1 MCLAI
6 PGRLI
11 ETYDEHGLTMGR
23 VDYSGTV
30 NTACLAYV
38 PQVEVGE
45 YVLVHAG
52 FAISVLD
59 EEEARKTLAL
69 WDEMVEAAAAEG
81 TDIFGMPLSETRSN
95 GRSGVGDE
103 P

>member
-6 PGRLI
+6 PGKLI
-11 ETYDEHGLTMGR
+11 EVYDDHGLKMGR

-30 NTACLAYV
+30 NMACLEYV
-38 PQVEVGE
+38 PDAQLGE

-52 FAISVLD
+52 FAINVLD
-59 EEEARKTLAL
+59 EEEAQKTLDL
-69 WDEMVEAAAAEG
+69 WDEMVQAAAEEG
-81 TDIFGMPLSETRSN
+81 TDIFGMPLDDQHN
-95 GRSGVGDE
+95 GRTETEGK

>member
-6 PGRLI
+6 PGKI
-11 ETYDEHGLTMGR
+11 VEVFEDHGLKMGR

-30 NTACLAYV
+30 NTACLEYV
-38 PQVEVGE
+38 PEAASGE

-59 EEEARKTLAL
+59 EEEAQKTLSL

-81 TDIFGMPLSETRSN
+81 TDIFGMPLDTRDEN
-95 GRSGVGDE
+95 DRPLGDAG
-103 P
+103 

>member
-6 PGRLI
+6 PGRI
-11 ETYDEHGLTMGR
+11 VDVYEDHGLKMGR

-30 NTACLAYV
+30 NTACLEYV
-38 PQVEVGE
+38 PEAESGE

-59 EEEARKTLAL
+59 EDEARKTLAL

-81 TDIFGMPLSETRSN
+81 TDIFGMPLDAQDN
-95 GRSGVGDE
+95 DGDPPE
-103 P
+103 AAG

>member
-6 PGRLI
+6 PGKVVDI
-11 ETYDEHGLTMGR
+11 FEDHGLKMGR

-30 NTACLAYV
+30 NTACLEYV
-38 PQVEVGE
+38 PEVNFGE

-59 EEEARKTLAL
+59 EDEANKTLAL

-81 TDIFGMPLSETRSN
+81 TDIFGMPLDSEPRN
-95 GRSGVGDE
+95 GDPPEESS
-103 P
+103 

>member
-6 PGRLI
+6 PGKLI
-11 ETYDEHGLTMGR
+11 AVYDDHGLAMGR

-30 NTACLAYV
+30 NTACLAFV
-38 PQVEVGE
+38 PEAEPGR

-69 WDEMVEAAAAEG
+69 WDEMAQAAAEEG
-81 TDIFGMPLSETRSN
+81 TDIFGMPLRDPPDDLPETTRRS
-95 GRSGVGDE
+95 
-103 P
+103 